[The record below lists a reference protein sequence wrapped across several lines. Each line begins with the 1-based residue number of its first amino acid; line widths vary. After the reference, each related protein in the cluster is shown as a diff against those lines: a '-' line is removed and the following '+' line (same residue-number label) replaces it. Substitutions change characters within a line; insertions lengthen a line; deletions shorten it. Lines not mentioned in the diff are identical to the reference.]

1 MIIYRLAEEKDLK
14 EIALIHFLAFPDYFL
29 TTFGKNLL
37 YKFYESYLKNN
48 QIFVVAEKENKV
60 VGFILGNNS
69 DISRK
74 KFFDENFSKITFK
87 IILELLK
94 GNKILWKGIFQRL
107 FFIKEALFSK
117 LNKNKK
123 EFSKNTGGGVII

>member
-74 KFFDENFSKITFK
+74 KFF
-87 IILELLK
+87 
-94 GNKILWKGIFQRL
+94 
-107 FFIKEALFSK
+107 
-117 LNKNKK
+117 
-123 EFSKNTGGGVII
+123 